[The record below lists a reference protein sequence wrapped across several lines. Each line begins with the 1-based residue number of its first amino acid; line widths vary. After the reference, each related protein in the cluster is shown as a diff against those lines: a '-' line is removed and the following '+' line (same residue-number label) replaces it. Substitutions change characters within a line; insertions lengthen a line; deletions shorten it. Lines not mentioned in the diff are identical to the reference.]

1 MRDLLVRAGNNDRR
15 AAPIVFGPRT
25 LHGTPGQVWRGAPV
39 LFPVGPLRGA
49 ELSARAEVSRRTAGL
64 TLEFDSSGELESSG
78 GQCSGGLFEE
88 GGLHVSDVGGVV
100 RSIGDVE
107 GVYCKR
113 EREGLV

>member
-1 MRDLLVRAGNNDRR
+1 MKFANAIKLYRKSGVRPTASRDRCCE
-15 AAPIVFGPRT
+15 
-25 LHGTPGQVWRGAPV
+25 HGAPV

-49 ELSARAEVSRRTAGL
+49 GLSVRAEVSRRTAGL
-64 TLEFDSSGELESSG
+64 ALEFDSSGELEPSG

-107 GVYCKR
+107 GVYRKR